1 MHKGTLAIEIC
12 TLLNVCTTDNN
23 LRRGHITYTYITYN
37 DLDTHILLRRGH
49 DELAEWMF
57 DQEL

>member
-1 MHKGTLAIEIC
+1 MKIFLIEIMP
-12 TLLNVCTTDNN
+12 TVKFLYTDKN
-23 LRRGHITYTYITYN
+23 LDI
-37 DLDTHILLRRGH
+37 DILLRRGH